1 MVLPFWW
8 LERLTEQ
15 TRLLLAS
22 WLMCVKALLGMFH
35 LPAFLM
41 SFVTSNVLIPCLSK
55 DPRVFR
61 ISTPSTSN
69 GRTHFFLKRF

>member
-8 LERLTEQ
+8 LGRLTEQ

-22 WLMCVKALLGMFH
+22 WLTRTRALLGMFH
-35 LPAFLM
+35 LPALM

-55 DPRVFR
+55 DPRVLPEFQLLQ
-61 ISTPSTSN
+61 
-69 GRTHFFLKRF
+69 HQVEEHAAF